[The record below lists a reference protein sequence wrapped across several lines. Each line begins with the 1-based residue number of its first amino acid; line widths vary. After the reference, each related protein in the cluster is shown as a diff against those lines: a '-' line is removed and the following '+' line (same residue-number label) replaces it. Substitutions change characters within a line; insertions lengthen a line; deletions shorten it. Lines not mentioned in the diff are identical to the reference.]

1 MLLLS
6 FHIWNFCHSFV
17 TRTLTDNPITMS
29 GFPFNERKAL
39 AAVLFVLKEMGGK
52 VDKHKLA
59 KILYYADEKH
69 LCRYARPVTGDRYI
83 AMPYGPVPSGVY
95 DGVKKNACFPL
106 FRDTLD
112 SDGNAVMSDQEPNMK
127 LLSKTDVE
135 CLCESIH
142 ENKDLSFWD
151 LVNKSHK
158 EAYNNA
164 CGGTISVL
172 DMAKEAGASEGM
184 IEYINELMS
193 DYQPIC

>member
-1 MLLLS
+1 
-6 FHIWNFCHSFV
+6 
-17 TRTLTDNPITMS
+17 MS

-69 LCRYARPVTGDRYI
+69 LLRYARPVTGDRYV
-83 AMPYGPVPSGVY
+83 AMPYGPVPSRIY
-95 DGVKKNACFPL
+95 DGVKQTVGLPL
-106 FRDTLD
+106 FQEALNL
-112 SDGNAVMSDQEPNMK
+112 DGNAVISDQFPDMK

-135 CLCESIH
+135 CLSESIQ
-142 ENKDLSFWD
+142 ENKDLQFWD

-158 EAYNNA
+158 EAYNKA

-172 DMAKEAGASEGM
+172 DMAKEAGASDEM

-193 DYQPIC
+193 DYQAIY

>member
-1 MLLLS
+1 
-6 FHIWNFCHSFV
+6 
-17 TRTLTDNPITMS
+17 MS

-39 AAVLFVLKEMGGK
+39 AAVLFILKEMGGK

-69 LCRYARPVTGDRYI
+69 LCRYARPVIGDRYI
-83 AMPYGPVPSGVY
+83 AMPYGPVPSSVY
-95 DGVKKNACFPL
+95 DCVKKSAGFPL
-106 FRDTLD
+106 FQDALD
-112 SDGNAVMSDQEPNMK
+112 SDGNAVISDQEPNMK
-127 LLSKTDVE
+127 LLSQTDVE
-135 CLCESIH
+135 CLRESIQ

-172 DMAKEAGASEGM
+172 DMAKEAGASEEM

>member
-1 MLLLS
+1 ML
-6 FHIWNFCHSFV
+6 
-17 TRTLTDNPITMS
+17 

-52 VDKHKLA
+52 IDKHKLA

-69 LCRYARPVTGDRYI
+69 LSRYARPVTGDCYI
-83 AMPYGPVPSGVY
+83 AMPYGPVPSKIY
-95 DGVKKNACFPL
+95 DGVKQSTFFPL
-106 FRDTLD
+106 FRQTLNT
-112 SDGNAVMSDQEPNMK
+112 DGNAVISDQEPNMK

-135 CLCESIH
+135 CLSESIQ
-142 ENKDLSFWD
+142 ENKDLQFWD

-164 CGGTISVL
+164 CGGTISIL
-172 DMAKEAGASEGM
+172 DMAREDGASEEM

-193 DYQPIC
+193 DYQAIC